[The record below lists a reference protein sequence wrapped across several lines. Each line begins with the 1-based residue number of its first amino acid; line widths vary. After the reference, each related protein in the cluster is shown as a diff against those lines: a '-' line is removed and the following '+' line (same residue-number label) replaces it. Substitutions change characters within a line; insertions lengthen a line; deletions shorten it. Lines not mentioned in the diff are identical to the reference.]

1 MKLVAKHG
9 GIKDY
14 KNISEDELIKILS
27 EQKTKTSLSK
37 NKQRTAEK
45 MLINQNI
52 YFLN

>member
-37 NKQRTAEK
+37 NK
-45 MLINQNI
+45 
-52 YFLN
+52 